1 MRRVIKGLLLATV
14 AMVLIAG
21 LAYGGV
27 SAWFALNARSF
38 VFLPM
43 PRTSVSPQAAG
54 LGTVAELTIRTED
67 GERLYG
73 WWTPPASGHGAI
85 LILTG
90 KGVVISDY
98 AALFRDFAGHGFGV
112 LGIDYRGN
120 GASTGRP
127 SEAGLRTD
135 ARAGFDFIR
144 GAAPQAKIAVY
155 GESLGTGIAIGLA
168 HDRPLAGVLLNS
180 PYASVVRLFEL
191 RGPPLPYRLI
201 MADQLDAEA
210 LVGTIGVPL
219 LILHGTADAA
229 IPVSE
234 ARRLFAA
241 AREPKTM
248 IEVAGAAHGEVWF
261 GPTREHALAT
271 LTAWTASEWR
281 YSAASRRGS
290 TGSRKR
296 VRSASHSSAPQS

>member
-1 MRRVIKGLLLATV
+1 MMRVGKRLLLATA

-21 LAYGGV
+21 LGYGGV
-27 SAWFALNARSF
+27 CAWFALNARSF
-38 VFLPM
+38 VFLPIA
-43 PRTSVSPQAAG
+43 RVSISPQAAG
-54 LGTVAELTIRTED
+54 LRNVAEVTVGTED
-67 GERLYG
+67 AKRLYG
-73 WWTPPASGHGAI
+73 WWTPPASGHGAT

-98 AALFRDFAGHGFGV
+98 AGLFHDLAEHGLGV

-135 ARAGFDFIR
+135 ARAGFDFIQ
-144 GAAPQAKIAVY
+144 GVAPQAKIAVY
-155 GESLGTGIAIGLA
+155 GESLGTGIAVGLA
-168 HDRPLAGVLLNS
+168 HDRRVAGVLLNS

-201 MADQLDAEA
+201 MPDQLDSEA
-210 LVGTIGVPL
+210 MVATVGVPL
-219 LILHGTADAA
+219 LILHGTADEA

-241 AREPKTM
+241 AREPKAM

-261 GPTREHALAT
+261 GPTRERALAA
-271 LTAWTASEWR
+271 LAAWTA
-281 YSAASRRGS
+281 
-290 TGSRKR
+290 
-296 VRSASHSSAPQS
+296 PD